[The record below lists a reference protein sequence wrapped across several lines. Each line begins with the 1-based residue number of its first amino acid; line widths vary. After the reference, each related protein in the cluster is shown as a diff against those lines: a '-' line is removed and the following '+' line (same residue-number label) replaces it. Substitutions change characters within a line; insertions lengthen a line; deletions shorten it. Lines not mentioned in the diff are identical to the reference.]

1 MSLETIR
8 KDIDVLDAQIREL
21 LMKRLDYAEDVVQAK
36 IDDGITKIYLAD
48 REQAIIENMNEGIPE
63 ERSTALS
70 SFARKMIE
78 ISRMHQY
85 SILYDKTEGLFEPLI
100 EDVEIPENP
109 KSVRF
114 ELIRHN
120 IPGQVAVICG
130 LISDYRYNVTEIKRM
145 DNSKDNS
152 ESRLWLTVEGN
163 INNDNMR
170 KMLIQLSQESLGFE
184 ILDVA

>member
-1 MSLETIR
+1 MFKKGR
-8 KDIDVLDAQIREL
+8 
-21 LMKRLDYAEDVVQAK
+21 
-36 IDDGITKIYLAD
+36 
-48 REQAIIENMNEGIPE
+48 
-63 ERSTALS
+63 
-70 SFARKMIE
+70 
-78 ISRMHQY
+78 
-85 SILYDKTEGLFEPLI
+85 LI
-100 EDVEIPENP
+100 EDIEIPENP

-163 INNDNMR
+163 INDDNMR